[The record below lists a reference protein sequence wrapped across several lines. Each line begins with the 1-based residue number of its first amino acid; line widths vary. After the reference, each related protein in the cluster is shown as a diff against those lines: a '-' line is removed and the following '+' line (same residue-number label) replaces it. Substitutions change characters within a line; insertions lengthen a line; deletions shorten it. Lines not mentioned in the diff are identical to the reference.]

1 MIKTILSEYN
11 WARIETILFSL
22 QKVDP
27 KIKDFDLNYR
37 IDPKTGVIIY
47 ESFFVLYND
56 NTYENFDIKY
66 NNENIF

>member
-1 MIKTILSEYN
+1 MIKVILSEYN
-11 WARIETILFSL
+11 WAKIETILFSL